1 MIRRIVV
8 LAAASAIGSAGG
20 ASPSASEPAVA
31 PEIRSDVWINA
42 EPGDAERKGRV
53 TIVEFWT
60 FGCINCRRTVPAMK
74 RLHADLEPRGVL
86 VVGVHTPEFPHEA
99 VPGPVRG
106 AVKKHGIEFPVAL
119 DNERTLWKAF
129 KNRYW
134 PTLYLIDRSGRIRGT
149 HVGELH
155 VGTAE
160 WESLIE
166 KVEALLAEH
175 PAKESTEP

>member
-1 MIRRIVV
+1 MTD
-8 LAAASAIGSAGG
+8 
-20 ASPSASEPAVA
+20 VA

-42 EPGDAERKGRV
+42 EPAAAERNGRV

-74 RLHADLEPRGVL
+74 RLHTDLEPKGVL

-99 VPGPVRG
+99 VPGAVRA

-119 DNERTLWKAF
+119 DNEYAIWKAF

-134 PTLYLIDRSGRIRGT
+134 PTLYLLDRTGRIRAT

-160 WESLIE
+160 WEAFLGQ
-166 KVEALLAEH
+166 VETLLAER
-175 PAKESTEP
+175 PAKESTAP